1 MMVSC
6 SQPEPGNAYPE
17 AQAPAQEPEPQKM
30 AFQALPG
37 NQLTS

>member
-1 MMVSC
+1 MLSRA
-6 SQPEPGNAYPE
+6 QALPGNAYRE
-17 AQAPAQEPEPQKM
+17 KESPALEPEPQKM